1 MRLERL
7 LKRLNNSVRLKD
19 YPLDLDIKSISANS
33 KTLRKGSLFVAVEGT
48 KSRGSDFIA
57 EALRNGALCV
67 VGSRLNAE
75 VGQTSSPRRVNF
87 KQVPFIKVKDSRR
100 ALAVL
105 ADEFFDHPS
114 KKLKVIGVTG
124 TNGKTTITYLIRDI
138 LKQADF
144 SSGII
149 GTINYC
155 YQDKVIPAPHT
166 TPGPIELQSLLND
179 MAKSACQYCVME
191 VSSHGL
197 DQERTAG
204 IDFESAIFT
213 NLTPDHLDYHKTLEN
228 YFLAKSRLFG
238 ALKTEARA
246 IVNLDSPYAG
256 RLRSLSRG
264 RFVGYAIDSPAD
276 FKARD
281 LNLSLEGSE
290 FVLETQGIKSR
301 IKTRLTGRHNI
312 LNILAAIAFG
322 VTQKIELSRIQK
334 AMENF
339 EGVRGRLC
347 RVKANTKNVFIDY
360 AHTPDALENVLSVLR
375 QFTKGR
381 LCVVFGCGG
390 ERDRLK
396 RPLMGA
402 VVEKYADVIIITSDN
417 PRGEEPLAI
426 AQEIAAGIK
435 TKEYKIILDRREAI
449 ERALAKFSS
458 PDTVLIAGKGHE
470 NYQVFKDKKIE
481 FDDQIVV
488 EGYIREKGL

>member
-7 LKRLNNSVRLKD
+7 LKRLNNNSRLKD
-19 YPLDLDIKSISANS
+19 YPLELDVEAISANS
-33 KTLRKGSLFVAVEGT
+33 KTVREGSLFVAVEGT
-48 KSRGSDFIA
+48 KSKGSDFIV

-67 VGSRLNAE
+67 VGSRPKTG
-75 VGQTSSPRRVNF
+75 VSF
-87 KQVPFIKVKDSRR
+87 KNVPFIRVRDSRL

-114 KKLKVIGVTG
+114 KKLKMAGVTG

-138 LKQADF
+138 LKRADV
-144 SSGII
+144 SSGVI

-155 YQDKVIPAPHT
+155 YQDKVIPAANT

-191 VSSHGL
+191 VSSHAL
-197 DQERTAG
+197 SQERTAG

-228 YFLAKSRLFG
+228 YFLAKSRLFS
-238 ALKTEARA
+238 ALKAEAHA
-246 IVNLDSPYAG
+246 IVNLDSPYAA
-256 RLRSLSRG
+256 RLKSLSRG

-290 FVLETQGIKSR
+290 FVLEAQGIKSR
-301 IKTRLTGRHNI
+301 IKTKLIGRHNI

-322 VTQKIELSRIQK
+322 VTQKIELPQIQK
-334 AMENF
+334 AVENF

-347 RVKANTKNVFIDY
+347 RVKAGARNVFIDY

-396 RPLMGA
+396 RPLMGKVA
-402 VVEKYADVIIITSDN
+402 EKYSDTIIITSDN
-417 PRGEEPLAI
+417 PRAEEPFAI
-426 AQEIAAGIK
+426 AKETAAGIK

-449 ERALAKFSS
+449 ELALAKSNFS
-458 PDTVLIAGKGHE
+458 DTVLIAGKGHE
-470 NYQVFKDKKIE
+470 NYQIFKDKKIE
-481 FDDQIVV
+481 FDDQIAA
-488 EGYIREKGL
+488 EEYLREKGL